1 MANTD
6 NIISFIADGAI
17 TEYALVSTTTAG
29 KVSVTTAATDA
40 RCIGVAQRACASG
53 DSVEVV
59 VSGLTR
65 VVAGDTIDDTV
76 TLVMAQ
82 TAGKVKTHATTG
94 NYSIGSVIPN
104 INQVS
109 SASGDQITINF
120 TGPQNL
126 IP

>member
-29 KVSVTTAATDA
+29 KVTVTTNGNDS
-40 RCIGVAQRACASG
+40 RCIGVAQRACSDG

-59 VSGLTR
+59 ISGKTR
-65 VVAGDTIDDTV
+65 VVAGGTIADTN
-76 TLVMAQ
+76 TLVMAT
-82 TAGKVKTHATTG
+82 TAGKVDVHTG
-94 NYSIGSVIPN
+94 STKYSIGSVLPN

-109 SASGDQITINF
+109 SASGDQILINF